1 MVILGPLIQ
10 VIILALDI
18 YFFLIIAS
26 AIMSWLVAF
35 SVINTQNQFVR
46 MIWEFLWRITEPALR
61 PIRRFMP
68 NLGGIDISPIILI
81 LVIYFIQLLL
91 FDLHNSLAHG

>member
-10 VIILALDI
+10 VIQLALSF
-18 YFFLIIAS
+18 YLYLIIAS
-26 AIMSWLVAF
+26 AIISWLVAF

-46 MIWEFLWRITEPALR
+46 MILEFLWRITEPALR

-81 LVIYFIQLLL
+81 LMIYFIQLLL
-91 FDLHNSLAHG
+91 AQAHTSLVYG

>member
-10 VIILALDI
+10 VIQLALQF
-18 YFFLIIAS
+18 YLYLIIAS
-26 AIMSWLVAF
+26 AIISWLVAF

-46 MIWEFLWRITEPALR
+46 MILEFLWRITEPALR

-81 LVIYFIQLLL
+81 LMIYFIQLLL
-91 FDLHNSLAHG
+91 AQAHTSLVYG